1 MFYLT
6 QLSVDVLGYDI
17 VCVDIVCVDI
27 VCVDIVCVD
36 IVCVDIV
43 CVDIICVDSVCVTD
57 GMLHIRTIPLM
68 WLQMYMSIIYDTVQP
83 ALMVSL

>member
-17 VCVDIVCVDI
+17 VCVDIVCV
-27 VCVDIVCVD
+27 
-36 IVCVDIV
+36 
-43 CVDIICVDSVCVTD
+43 TD
-57 GMLHIRTIPLM
+57 GMLHIQTIPLM
-68 WLQMYMSIIYDTVQP
+68 WLQMYMNIIYDTVQP

>member
-17 VCVDIVCVDI
+17 VCVDIVCVDNI
-27 VCVDIVCVD
+27 
-36 IVCVDIV
+36 
-43 CVDIICVDSVCVTD
+43 CVTD
-57 GMLHIRTIPLM
+57 GMLHIQTIPLM
-68 WLQMYMSIIYDTVQP
+68 WLQMYMNIIYDTVQP